1 MLLTC
6 LLSLA
11 LAVQLTAQ
19 SSTQKT
25 WCSDLYVGDIRV
37 PQEQRFYFFRRLIRN
52 NIAAILKDIDG
63 CSIIE
68 RNKGLESLLERERE
82 FFNDSTYDKIIDYT
96 DQFKR
101 KIRWVVLGE
110 LSPTMEPNEY
120 ELEVRII
127 RAASRVSDRGFVYT
141 FPINEDFDQKTFNK
155 DFRLRFLE
163 EMDQMFTF
171 NGYVNSQSNIT
182 GRNFRIIPA
191 PEDNSLSLDSETGS
205 FEFKIPKYKF
215 EHDTLSVEILG
226 RNIYGTLGASPAID
240 HTTSS
245 NTVRLNRIDVGRTT
259 GQVIDLIWDKKPA
272 QCDDFRVHGLTL
284 FSRSTFSHRDS
295 VYIYK
300 TDRGFRFNLPK
311 GLPDDTEVQVDII
324 SENYKQ
330 YLNPGKFPLDL
341 PPPELMAGTYSPP
354 VLRKLVPGLHQVI
367 TGNWGLAAGIWAAG
381 GYGLYQYD
389 QKKGAQ
395 RSLELQASRSGSS
408 QSREELYDLAAKE
421 KSKANLYLKAVGLIY
436 IGQLLHA
443 FHVRKCRRFSKDRKN
458 YGFIM
463 PSYQHGVFG
472 LSLKLSF

>member
-1 MLLTC
+1 MKALDTISNRGMLLTC

-171 NGYVNSQSNIT
+171 NGYVNSQSNIHRAQLQNYP
-182 GRNFRIIPA
+182 GP
-191 PEDNSLSLDSETGS
+191 G
-205 FEFKIPKYKF
+205 
-215 EHDTLSVEILG
+215 
-226 RNIYGTLGASPAID
+226 
-240 HTTSS
+240 
-245 NTVRLNRIDVGRTT
+245 
-259 GQVIDLIWDKKPA
+259 GQ
-272 QCDDFRVHGLTL
+272 
-284 FSRSTFSHRDS
+284 FSQ
-295 VYIYK
+295 
-300 TDRGFRFNLPK
+300 P
-311 GLPDDTEVQVDII
+311 
-324 SENYKQ
+324 
-330 YLNPGKFPLDL
+330 
-341 PPPELMAGTYSPP
+341 
-354 VLRKLVPGLHQVI
+354 
-367 TGNWGLAAGIWAAG
+367 
-381 GYGLYQYD
+381 
-389 QKKGAQ
+389 
-395 RSLELQASRSGSS
+395 
-408 QSREELYDLAAKE
+408 
-421 KSKANLYLKAVGLIY
+421 
-436 IGQLLHA
+436 
-443 FHVRKCRRFSKDRKN
+443 
-458 YGFIM
+458 
-463 PSYQHGVFG
+463 
-472 LSLKLSF
+472 